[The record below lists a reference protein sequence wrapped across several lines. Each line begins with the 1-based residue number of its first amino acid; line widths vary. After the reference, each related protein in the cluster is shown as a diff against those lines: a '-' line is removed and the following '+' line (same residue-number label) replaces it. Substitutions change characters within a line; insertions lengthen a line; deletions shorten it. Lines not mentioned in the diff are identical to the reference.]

1 MNEKRELSAKILV
14 LNEEKQKMNG
24 FWLLLLKHSNAKYY
38 LINFELLWNLINFNS
53 KMNLYLNSLTMKIGG
68 GSSTMLKRVVLI
80 NLNQNWLT
88 NHNFQFSSTIFLLPE
103 ASGVLLLLFLAQ
115 DVLVASVFDL
125 MAL

>member
-14 LNEEKQKMNG
+14 LNEEKQKLNG

-38 LINFELLWNLINFNS
+38 LINFELLWNLINFNG
-53 KMNLYLNSLTMKIGG
+53 KMNLYLNSLTMKIGE

>member
-1 MNEKRELSAKILV
+1 
-14 LNEEKQKMNG
+14 
-24 FWLLLLKHSNAKYY
+24 
-38 LINFELLWNLINFNS
+38 
-53 KMNLYLNSLTMKIGG
+53 MNLYLNSLTMKIGG